1 MTYKTCYLICHLSF
15 RFQTLTWFKQM
26 VLNVAWCC
34 IILVIHVL
42 GMNAIFWFFIW
53 NHLGILHYT
62 CYAQLDCKTNVNGV
76 RDFTLYIFS
85 QFDLIKYI
93 FISNNHN
100 ISFEVLCAVSLISS
114 LLFNYRSLILSKQTH
129 TFSLIPMLNMVR
141 ARYPVN

>member
-1 MTYKTCYLICHLSF
+1 
-15 RFQTLTWFKQM
+15 M

-76 RDFTLYIFS
+76 RDFTLFIFS

-129 TFSLIPMLNMVR
+129 TFSLLSNPKWR
-141 ARYPVN
+141 ALAITRSAEHGSGSLSCKLAMT